1 MKVGDKVIYNN
12 KIVIIV
18 DIKKDFPFKTG
29 KKDMYSILY
38 EGTTIPYATTEET
51 LKPAS

>member
-12 KIVIIV
+12 EIGIIV

-38 EGTTIPYATTEET
+38 EGMTTPYATTKET
-51 LKPAS
+51 LKPAN